1 MSEESSFAPP
11 AFKPADALVQLKR
24 SLRELRPLAERG
36 NGFELQGKRVIEL
49 AHDDT
54 TLTVRFARRHSATPE
69 WDTLVLRNGGEL
81 RKAVDEAKK
90 RLARWTEE

>member
-11 AFKPADALVQLKR
+11 PFKPADALVQLKR
-24 SLRELRPLAERG
+24 SLRDLRPLAERG

-49 AHDDT
+49 AHDDS
-54 TLTVRFARRHSATPE
+54 TLTVRFAKRHSAAPE
-69 WDTLVLRNGGEL
+69 WDTLVLRNAGEL